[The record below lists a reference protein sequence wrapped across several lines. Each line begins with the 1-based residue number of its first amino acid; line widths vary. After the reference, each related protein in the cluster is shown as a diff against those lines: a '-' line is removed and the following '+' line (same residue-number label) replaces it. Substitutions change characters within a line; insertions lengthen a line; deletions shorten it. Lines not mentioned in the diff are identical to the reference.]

1 MLMQILPRVADLTL
15 LHKMLP
21 PCHADP
27 MALRSVAVVLQDPVA
42 LFEFGVLSEVF
53 GIDRTDDGV
62 PAFDFRVCTED
73 PAEPL
78 RADGGVVLSAPLGL
92 EATTDADLVAI
103 PASNAAYAPSEA
115 VKQVV
120 RDAVE
125 RGAHVLSVCSG
136 AFTLGAA
143 GVLDGRECTTHW
155 RYSDDLAAAYPLA
168 HVNPDV
174 LYAHDGNVITSAG
187 TAAGVDACLHLVR
200 SEHGAAVANRI
211 ARRMV
216 VSPHR
221 DGGQRQFID
230 HPVPMTEC
238 ESIGPVLQWLLEHLE
253 EPHTVG
259 DLARRAAMSSR
270 TFARRFVSETGTTP
284 HQWLTD
290 QRVLRARELLE
301 ETDLSIEQ
309 IAGDVGFGSAAL
321 LRHHFAQGT
330 GLTPTVFRTRHR
342 TPA

>member
-1 MLMQILPRVADLTL
+1 
-15 LHKMLP
+15 
-21 PCHADP
+21 

-53 GIDRTDDGV
+53 GMDRTDDGV
-62 PAFDFRVCTED
+62 PPFDFRVCAED
-73 PAEPL
+73 PGTPL
-78 RADGGVVLSAPLGL
+78 TTDAGVSVTASHGL
-92 EATTDADLVAI
+92 EATADVDLVAI
-103 PASNAAYAPSEA
+103 PASPTAYTPSEA

-120 RDAVE
+120 RDAVD

-136 AFTLGAA
+136 AFTLAAA

-155 RYSDDLAAAYPLA
+155 MHTDRLAADYPLA
-168 HVNPDV
+168 RVNPDV
-174 LYAHDGNVITSAG
+174 LYAHDGSVITSAG
-187 TAAGVDACLHLVR
+187 TAAGIDACLHLVR
-200 SEHGAAVANRI
+200 SEHGGAVANRI

-230 HPVPMTEC
+230 RPVPVTEAD
-238 ESIGPVLQWLLEHLE
+238 SLGPVLQWMLEHLDE
-253 EPHTVG
+253 AHTVSA
-259 DLARRAAMSSR
+259 LARRAAMSSR
-270 TFARRFVSETGTTP
+270 TFARRFVAETGTTP
-284 HQWLTD
+284 HQWVTD

-321 LRHHFAQGT
+321 LRHHFSQCT

-342 TPA
+342 SPA

>member
-1 MLMQILPRVADLTL
+1 
-15 LHKMLP
+15 
-21 PCHADP
+21 

-42 LFEFGVLSEVF
+42 LFELGVVAEVF

-62 PAFDFRVCTED
+62 PPFDFRVC
-73 PAEPL
+73 AEEPGVPL
-78 RADGGVVLSAPLGL
+78 RADAGVIVVAPLGL
-92 EATTDADLVAI
+92 EATTDVDLVAI
-103 PASNAAYAPSEA
+103 PASAAAYTPSEA

-120 RDAVE
+120 RDAVA
-125 RGAHVLSVCSG
+125 RGTYVLSVCTG

-155 RYSDDLAAAYPLA
+155 RHSDELAAAYPLA
-168 HVNPDV
+168 RVNPDV
-174 LYAHDGNVITSAG
+174 LYAHDGTVITSAG
-187 TAAGVDACLHLVR
+187 TAAGMDACLHLVR
-200 SEHGAAVANRI
+200 AEHGGAVANRI

-230 HPVPMTEC
+230 QPVPVI
-238 ESIGPVLQWLLEHLE
+238 ESESLSPVLEWMVEHLSQ
-253 EPHTVG
+253 PHTVAE
-259 DLARRAAMSSR
+259 LARRAAMSSR
-270 TFARRFVSETGTTP
+270 TFARRFVAETGTTP
-284 HQWLTD
+284 HQWVTD

-321 LRHHFAQGT
+321 LRHHFAQCT

-342 TPA
+342 SPA

>member
-1 MLMQILPRVADLTL
+1 
-15 LHKMLP
+15 
-21 PCHADP
+21 

-42 LFEFGVLSEVF
+42 LFEFGVLNEVF
-53 GIDRTDDGV
+53 GIDRTAEGV
-62 PAFDFRVCTED
+62 PPIDFRVCSER
-73 PAEPL
+73 PGMPL
-78 RADGGVVLSAPLGL
+78 STDSGVVLTAPHGL
-92 EATTDADLVAI
+92 EATSDADLVAI
-103 PASNAAYAPSEA
+103 PASPTAYAPSEA

-120 RDAVE
+120 RDAVD
-125 RGAHVLSVCSG
+125 RGAYVLSVCSG

-155 RYSDDLAAAYPLA
+155 LHSDALAAAYPLA
-168 HVNPDV
+168 KVNPDV
-174 LYAHDGNVITSAG
+174 LYAHDGTVITSAG
-187 TAAGVDACLHLVR
+187 TAAGIDACLHLVR
-200 SEHGAAVANRI
+200 AEHGAAVANRI

-230 HPVPMTEC
+230 RPVPITEC
-238 ESIGPVLQWLLEHLE
+238 ESLGPTLEWLVEHLDE
-253 EPHTVG
+253 THTVPQ
-259 DLARRAAMSSR
+259 LARRAAMSSR
-270 TFARRFVSETGTTP
+270 TFARRFVAETGTTP
-284 HQWLTD
+284 HQWVTD

-321 LRHHFAQGT
+321 LRHHFSQGT

-342 TPA
+342 SPA

>member
-1 MLMQILPRVADLTL
+1 MP
-15 LHKMLP
+15 
-21 PCHADP
+21 
-27 MALRSVAVVLQDPVA
+27 LRSVAVVLQDPVA

-53 GIDRTDDGV
+53 GMDRTDDGV
-62 PAFDFRVCTED
+62 PPFDFRVCAED
-73 PAEPL
+73 PT
-78 RADGGVVLSAPLGL
+78 APLSTDAGVFVTATHGL
-92 EATTDADLVAI
+92 EATADVDLVAI
-103 PASNAAYAPSEA
+103 PASPTAYTPSEA

-120 RDAVE
+120 RDAVD

-136 AFTLGAA
+136 AFTLAAA

-155 RYSDDLAAAYPLA
+155 MHTDRLAADYPLA
-168 HVNPDV
+168 RVNPDV
-174 LYAHDGNVITSAG
+174 LYAHDGSVITSAG
-187 TAAGVDACLHLVR
+187 TAAGIDACLHLVR
-200 SEHGAAVANRI
+200 SEHGGAVANRI

-230 HPVPMTEC
+230 RPVPVTEAD
-238 ESIGPVLQWLLEHLE
+238 SLGPVLQWMLEHLDE
-253 EPHTVG
+253 AHTVSA
-259 DLARRAAMSSR
+259 LARRASMSSR
-270 TFARRFVSETGTTP
+270 TFSRRFVAETGTTP
-284 HQWLTD
+284 HQWITD

-321 LRHHFAQGT
+321 LRHHFSQCT

-342 TPA
+342 SPA

>member
-1 MLMQILPRVADLTL
+1 MHMLPRVADLTL
-15 LHKMLP
+15 LRKMLP
-21 PCHADP
+21 TCHAGA

-53 GIDRTDDGV
+53 GMDRTDDGV
-62 PAFDFRVCTED
+62 PPFDFRVCSED
-73 PAEPL
+73 PGMPL
-78 RADGGVVLSAPLGL
+78 RTDSGVVLTAPHGL
-92 EATTDADLVAI
+92 EATTDVDLVAI
-103 PASNAAYAPSEA
+103 PASPTAYTPSEA

-120 RDAVE
+120 RDAVN
-125 RGAHVLSVCSG
+125 RGAYVLSVCSG

-155 RYSDDLAAAYPLA
+155 LHSDLLAQTYPLA
-168 HVNPDV
+168 RVNPDV

-187 TAAGVDACLHLVR
+187 TAAGIDACLHLVR
-200 SEHGAAVANRI
+200 SEHGGAVANRI

-230 HPVPMTEC
+230 RPVPVTES
-238 ESIGPVLQWLLEHLE
+238 ESLSPILEWMLEHLAQ
-253 EPHTVG
+253 PHTVS

-270 TFARRFVSETGTTP
+270 TFARRFVAETGTTP
-284 HQWLTD
+284 HQWVTD

-321 LRHHFAQGT
+321 LRHHFAQCT

-342 TPA
+342 SPA

>member
-1 MLMQILPRVADLTL
+1 MLLD
-15 LHKMLP
+15 
-21 PCHADP
+21 
-27 MALRSVAVVLQDPVA
+27 MALRSVAVLLQDPVA
-42 LFEFGVLSEVF
+42 IFEFGVLTEVF

-62 PAFDFRVCTED
+62 PPFDFRVCTEN
-73 PAEPL
+73 PGMPL
-78 RADGGVVLSAPLGL
+78 RGDGGVTLTVPLGL

-103 PASNAAYAPSEA
+103 PASDAAYAPSEA

-155 RYSDDLAAAYPLA
+155 RHSDELAAAYPLA

-174 LYAHDGNVITSAG
+174 LYAHDGTVITSAG
-187 TAAGVDACLHLVR
+187 TAAGLDACLHLVR
-200 SEHGAAVANRI
+200 SEHGGAVANRI

-230 HPVPMTEC
+230 RPIPVTEC
-238 ESIGPVLQWLLEHLE
+238 ESIGPVLQWLLEHLD
-253 EPHTVG
+253 EPHTVAA
-259 DLARRAAMSSR
+259 LARRASR
-270 TFARRFVSETGTTP
+270 DTAVDGRGRK
-284 HQWLTD
+284 LY
-290 QRVLRARELLE
+290 
-301 ETDLSIEQ
+301 
-309 IAGDVGFGSAAL
+309 
-321 LRHHFAQGT
+321 
-330 GLTPTVFRTRHR
+330 
-342 TPA
+342 